1 MSQTWVGRR
10 KRIETIIRSRAARI
24 GLAVGLM
31 AFGISAFIPFIAY
44 KVAPTA
50 YVNAELIRITAPI
63 NGQLTQDLP
72 HKGDY
77 ISAPTAARLIQSN
90 TVDRSGL
97 VSLERQFDEYKAKAQ
112 LASSQITELNAA
124 DTAFTQRMSAYQS
137 ALATRQDSEMV
148 ETQRELKACRDIAGV
163 KRSALDRAEELNQK
177 QLLAQIQLEKVKG
190 EYFNAVQTCEII
202 AGKEQR
208 LKAEREATDK
218 GSFIQDG
225 NSAPSFAQERSGILL
240 SRQERQRELLDSRA
254 RANQLEAQISALRSH
269 MDNLDHFDTNLPAG
283 YIVWSVKASPGS
295 AVVEGQ
301 TILELANCRSPFLIV
316 QFPERELAGIAAGDT
331 ADIRLVGEDE
341 WRRGAV
347 RRLRGSAARTDD
359 MLLAASPPVPDDH
372 FIVAEISLPADQRK
386 IEANR
391 ACNIGRLAEV
401 RLQRH
406 SFALLSWFSGMWTTR
421 TASAAE

>member
-1 MSQTWVGRR
+1 MSDNWLGWR
-10 KRIETIIRSRAARI
+10 KRIEDLIRSRAARV

-31 AFGISAFIPFIAY
+31 VFGAWAFVPYIAY

-72 HKGDY
+72 HKGDF
-77 ISAPTAARLIQSN
+77 ISAPTAARLIESN
-90 TVDRSGL
+90 TDRSGL
-97 VSLERQFDEYKAKAQ
+97 VSLERQYEEYQQKAR
-112 LASSQITELNAA
+112 LAASQITELNAA
-124 DTAFTQRMSAYQS
+124 DIAFTQRMSAYQS
-137 ALATRQDSEMV
+137 ALANRQESEMV
-148 ETQRELKACRDIAGV
+148 EVQRELKACRDIAGV

-202 AGKEQR
+202 SGKEQR
-208 LKAEREATDK
+208 LKAEREASAK

-240 SRQERQRELLDSRA
+240 SRQERERELLDSRA
-254 RANQLEAQISALRSH
+254 RADQLQAQISALRSH
-269 MDNLDHFDTNLPAG
+269 MDHLEHFDTNLPAG
-283 YIVWSVKASPGS
+283 YMVWSVKASPGT

-301 TILELANCRSPFLIV
+301 TILELANCRNPFLIV
-316 QFPERELAGIAAGDT
+316 QFPERELAGIAVGDT

-341 WRRGAV
+341 WRRGTV

-359 MLLAASPPVPDDH
+359 LLLAAAAPMPEDH
-372 FIVAEISLPADQRK
+372 FIVAEISLPPDEKQV
-386 IEANR
+386 EANR

-406 SFALLSWFSGMWTTR
+406 SFALLSWLSGKTR
-421 TASAAE
+421 VAANTQ